1 MNLPNKITVGRLAL
15 TMIFLTLATI
25 TKDFPNYLFYRKIGY
40 IICIT
45 AGLSDLLDGYL
56 ARKYQLITT
65 FGKLV
70 DPLTDKIFTVS
81 CFVILVEY
89 QIVPAWITILILTRE
104 FAVTGLRSIAANKGV
119 ILTAA
124 QLGKYK
130 TLSQMLVLLIGGII
144 WIEWIQLDHWIL
156 LTWNIL
162 LYLLAI
168 FTVYTGFEYFIKNR
182 VLFMD
187 DL

>member
-1 MNLPNKITVGRLAL
+1 MNLPNKITIGRLVL
-15 TMIFLTLATI
+15 TMVFVTMAVVTR
-25 TKDFPNYLFYRKIGY
+25 DYPNYLVYRKIGY
-40 IICIT
+40 LICIT

-81 CFVILVEY
+81 CFVILVES
-89 QIVPAWITILILTRE
+89 QIVPAWVTILILTRE
-104 FAVTGLRSIAANKGV
+104 FAVTGLRSLAASKGM

-130 TLSQMLVLLIGGII
+130 TLSQMLVLLIGGTI
-144 WIEWIQLDHWIL
+144 WVDWVQLESWVL
-156 LTWNIL
+156 YTWNIL
-162 LYLLAI
+162 LYSLAI
-168 FTVYTGFEYFIKNR
+168 FTVYTGFEYFVRNKNMY
-182 VLFMD
+182 MD
-187 DL
+187 DV

>member
-1 MNLPNKITVGRLAL
+1 MNLPNQITVGRLVL
-15 TMIFLTLATI
+15 TMVFITLATV
-25 TKDFPNYLFYRKIGY
+25 TKGYPDYLVYRKIGY
-40 IICIT
+40 VICII

-56 ARKYQLITT
+56 ARKYQLVTT

-81 CFVILVEY
+81 CFVILVEN

-119 ILTAA
+119 ILPAV

-130 TLSQMLVLLIGGII
+130 TLAQMLVLLVGGTI
-144 WIEWIQLDHWIL
+144 WVEWVHLQNWL
-156 LTWNIL
+156 LWSWNLL

-168 FTVYTGFEYFIKNR
+168 FTVYTGFAYFISNTA
-182 VLFMD
+182 LYMD